1 VPDED
6 AEESANSRATQ
17 SPDGMAQP
25 KKPVITGD
33 IFAGGFDL
41 SELSTSDNDNRPKI
55 PAMTPEDIVQE
66 SPELPGLGAKKRERV
81 ATLMA
86 SLGNG
91 DTVGDDPYAHQEEG
105 DDPDEALKEKL
116 PAIKSFLD
124 RLDTPSFNGHADDSS
139 QATLSVRDTGDD
151 GNADAAAG
159 GVPDCHPIEK
169 PVSGS
174 GGRSGRKTATVDLQK
189 LFAGGE

>member
-1 VPDED
+1 
-6 AEESANSRATQ
+6 
-17 SPDGMAQP
+17 MAQS
-25 KKPVITGD
+25 KKPIIAGN

-41 SELSTSDNDNRPKI
+41 SELSKSDNNNRPKI

-66 SPELPGLGAKKRERV
+66 SPELSGLGAKKLARF

-86 SLGNG
+86 ALGNG
-91 DTVGDDPYAHQEEG
+91 DAVGDDLYASQEEG

-124 RLDTPSFNGHADDSS
+124 RLDTPSSNGHADDSS
-139 QATLSVRDTGDD
+139 QATVSVQDTGGD
-151 GNADAAAG
+151 GNVHAAAG
-159 GVPDCHPIEK
+159 GMPDCHPIEK

-174 GGRSGRKTATVDLQK
+174 GGQSGKKTATVDLQK
-189 LFAGGE
+189 LFEEGK